1 MFYLFGIFWN
11 SITGQIFKYANL
23 SIFFKK
29 IIIYLNKG
37 LNVDVAISLLFYG
50 NTIFKYDKQLNK
62 NMIVFEKM

>member
-1 MFYLFGIFWN
+1 ML
-11 SITGQIFKYANL
+11 
-23 SIFFKK
+23 
-29 IIIYLNKG
+29 IYLNKG